1 MINILII
8 TIIFTVFDQLI
19 KLIITNYFSLGESL
33 EIIKN
38 FFYLTN
44 VHNYGAAWSIL
55 TNQVFLLIMIAIVA
69 LVIIYSSFIKNKN
82 LTKSDTLLLGML
94 ISGILGNLIDRIV
107 YGYVIDYLDFYI
119 FNYNFPIFNL
129 ADTLIV
135 ISAILLFI
143 KSLKEEK
150 NGKIHRSWNW
160 RKYTYW

>member
-8 TIIFTVFDQLI
+8 TTIFTVFDQLI
-19 KLIITNYFSLGESL
+19 KIIITNYFSLGESL
-33 EIIKN
+33 EIIKD

-55 TNQVFLLIMIAIVA
+55 TNQVFLLIIIAIVA
-69 LVIIYSSFIKNKN
+69 LIIIYWSFIKNKN

-119 FNYNFPIFNL
+119 FKYNFPVFNL

-143 KSLKEEK
+143 KSLKEDK
-150 NGKIHRSWNW
+150 NGKIHRS
-160 RKYTYW
+160 

>member
-8 TIIFTVFDQLI
+8 TTIFTVFDQLI
-19 KLIITNYFSLGESL
+19 KVIITNYFSLGESL
-33 EIIKN
+33 EIIKD
-38 FFYLTN
+38 FLYLTN

-69 LVIIYSSFIKNKN
+69 LVIIYTSFIKNKN

-119 FNYNFPIFNL
+119 FNYNFPVFNL

-150 NGKIHRSWNW
+150 NGKIHRS
-160 RKYTYW
+160 

>member
-19 KLIITNYFSLGESL
+19 KLIMTNYFSLGESL

-94 ISGILGNLIDRIV
+94 ISGVLGNLIDRIV

-119 FNYNFPIFNL
+119 FNYNFPVFNL

-150 NGKIHRSWNW
+150 NGKIHRS
-160 RKYTYW
+160 

>member
-119 FNYNFPIFNL
+119 FNYNFPVFNL

-135 ISAILLFI
+135 ISVILLFI

-150 NGKIHRSWNW
+150 NGKIHRS
-160 RKYTYW
+160 

>member
-119 FNYNFPIFNL
+119 FNYNFPVFNL

-150 NGKIHRSWNW
+150 NGKIHRS
-160 RKYTYW
+160 

>member
-8 TIIFTVFDQLI
+8 TTIFTVFDQLI
-19 KLIITNYFSLGESL
+19 KIIITNYFSLGESL
-33 EIIKN
+33 EIIKD

-55 TNQVFLLIMIAIVA
+55 TNRVFLLIIIAIVA
-69 LVIIYSSFIKNKN
+69 LIIIYWSFIKNKN

-119 FNYNFPIFNL
+119 FKYNFPVFNL

-150 NGKIHRSWNW
+150 NGKVHHS
-160 RKYTYW
+160 